1 MVFFEIIK
9 ALFQTMDALLNGI
22 IVTIWNM
29 LPNLL
34 EIKKVL
40 GYFTPTGII
49 ALALGVPTIVV
60 TIAVFAIKT
69 ALKKIKT

>member
-9 ALFQTMDALLNGI
+9 VLFQTMDSILNGVI
-22 IVTIWNM
+22 ITIWKM
-29 LPNLL
+29 LPSLL

-40 GYFTPTGII
+40 GNFTPTGII

-60 TIAVFAIKT
+60 TITVFAIKT
-69 ALKKIKT
+69 TLKKIKS